1 MALRPSKGFGL
12 APFVMAGAI
21 IAQQPAS
28 SVEPKFDVVS
38 IRPVPPNAPPMM
50 REQTFTPVIPGG
62 QFVDSRTNLLSMIA
76 FAYDVEDPSIRLV
89 GLPDWAKTRAFSVSA
104 KPASDF
110 PTLPLAENREQVRL
124 MLRAMLEDRFH
135 LQLRIETRQERMYN
149 LVVAKSGFKFKEVDP
164 PMLPEIEGPVNAAMG
179 DNGGRIIGKKSTMSG
194 MAKMLVIFLKRPV
207 IDQTGLKGYYDFDA
221 KWRAP
226 ESPDG
231 QPPAQTFG
239 AAAGGL
245 LISTLQDQFG
255 LRVTNGA
262 GPVKY
267 WVVDHVEPP
276 TEN

>member
-1 MALRPSKGFGL
+1 MALSPSKGIGF
-12 APFVMAGAI
+12 AAFVMAGAVM
-21 IAQQPAS
+21 AQQPTS
-28 SVEPKFDVVS
+28 SAEPKFEVVS
-38 IRPVPPNAPPMM
+38 IRPVPPNAPPMI

-89 GLPDWAKTRAFSVSA
+89 GLPDWAKARAFSVSA
-104 KPASDF
+104 KPATDS
-110 PTLPLAENREQVRL
+110 PAPPPAENREQVRL

-135 LQLRIETRQERMYN
+135 LQLRVETRQERAYN
-149 LVVAKSGFKFKEVDP
+149 LVVAKGGFKFKEVNP
-164 PMLPEIEGPVNAAMG
+164 PVPPEKEGFVNAAMG

-207 IDQTGLKGYYDFDA
+207 TDRTGLKGYYDFDV
-221 KWRAP
+221 KWNAP
-226 ESPDG
+226 ESPDR

-255 LRVTNGA
+255 LRVSNAA